1 MINTTAMPVEFGHL
15 PQRVQAL
22 QKRLDELFDQFW
34 TFAQKFKN
42 LPPDIGDR
50 IVVLETKLRENA
62 SKITELMAKVAQL
75 ETGLGSANGKI
86 TALETRVGALEPA
99 VEGLRNVLNGL
110 KAKVEDNKD
119 KLTRLEQKIT
129 RVDDDLQQLK
139 AKHEEAQIKITE
151 LVAKQEDHAR
161 RIGVLEQWMT
171 LIQDNKLPVIE
182 ADIAQ
187 LKTDRDN
194 INGTIGGLTNA
205 IRDNGRDIEGLKEET
220 KSNKQSVTNNEKT
233 LKKLKEDMDG
243 HTAKDLAWTP
253 ATNTLSWELNGE
265 AKTAV
270 IAGGGGGTA
279 GIKSL
284 TYIKSGNL
292 LSWEDSNGVHT
303 ESLPYR
309 LFGFIGYDPN
319 KRFHQPII
327 TIDSVKD
334 NGVYE
339 TRSKLDFSEE
349 ILSFFTSA
357 FFTPYNNYDYY
368 STEFINPN
376 NNAYTLLSHKAIQTV
391 VGFGNNYK
399 AIKTHWEQN
408 QIYPEIITGLKSN
421 FPLQHNAIFAK
432 YYGKENYDVQN
443 TNMVIQGTTFRYSTT
458 RDATIV
464 NTGIDF
470 HSIVQTLPDTPDFGI
485 NSKPNFELYTTRLR
499 NLVYTGE
506 TNAENLNHFVLQTD
520 RLHVLQ
526 TGLNDWQ
533 SNPESLWSDSSLI
546 VDYQGVTVKD
556 NLRVGGKLIGKT
568 SATSSSTPDN
578 CKVYYERED
587 GKLAS
592 MTAKRAAQWGLG
604 TSWISSVRITDKE
617 LLFTSEQYEQ
627 EERNYKFSF
636 YEHLSC
642 PINIV
647 LYDSTGAALPPK
659 NRIVTF
665 SPFLLKI
672 WTENFSKRKIDNPC
686 FLNLLQLISDKDF
699 TQVRTILKKISV
711 LNLFGTEDEITSEN
725 FIQNI
730 RYLFDGFS
738 KDLILRV
745 ASE

>member
-1 MINTTAMPVEFGHL
+1 MPIEFGHL

-86 TALETRVGALEPA
+86 TALETRVNALEPA
-99 VEGLRNVLNGL
+99 VEGLRNALNEL
-110 KAKVEDNKD
+110 KAKVEENKD
-119 KLTRLEQKIT
+119 KLTRLEQRIT
-129 RVDDDLQQLK
+129 SVNDDLQQLK
-139 AKHEEAQIKITE
+139 AKHEETQIKITE
-151 LVAKQEDHAR
+151 LVAKLEDHAR
-161 RIGVLEQWMT
+161 RIGVLEQWMI
-171 LIQDNKLPVIE
+171 LLQNNRLPAIE
-182 ADIAQ
+182 TDIAQ

-220 KSNKQSVTNNEKT
+220 KSNKQGVTNNEKT

-243 HTAKDLAWTP
+243 HAAKDLAWTP

-279 GIKSL
+279 GVKSI
-284 TYIKSGNL
+284 TYSKNSNQI
-292 LSWEDSNGVHT
+292 SWEDSNGIHI
-303 ESLPYR
+303 EGLPYR
-309 LFGFIGYDPN
+309 LNAKKTIN
-319 KRFHQPII
+319 TKRFFLPLLS
-327 TIDSVKD
+327 IDSVKE
-334 NGVYE
+334 NGIFE
-339 TRSKLDFSEE
+339 ERSLVDLSDIILD
-349 ILSFFTSA
+349 FFTSA
-357 FFTPYNNYDYY
+357 FFAPYNNYNYY
-368 STEFINPN
+368 ITEFKNPN
-376 NNAYTLLSHKAIQTV
+376 NNEYNLLSHKAIQTV
-391 VGFGNNYK
+391 VGFGNSYADLQK
-399 AIKTHWEQN
+399 HWKQN

-458 RDATIV
+458 CDATIV

-470 HSIVQTLPDTPDFGI
+470 HSIVQTLPDTPDFSI
-485 NSKPNFELYTTRLR
+485 NSKLDFELYTTRLR

-520 RLHVLQ
+520 KLHVLQ

-533 SNPESLWSDSSLI
+533 SNPESLWRDSSLI
-546 VDYQGVTVKD
+546 VDYRGVTVKD
-556 NLRVGGKLIGKT
+556 NLRVGGKLIGET

-592 MTAKRAAQWGLG
+592 MTAKTAAQWGLG

-617 LLFTSEQYEQ
+617 LLFTSKQYEQ
-627 EERNYKFSF
+627 EERNYEFSF

-647 LYDSTGAALPPK
+647 LYDLTGAALPPK

>member
-1 MINTTAMPVEFGHL
+1 MPIEFGHL

-86 TALETRVGALEPA
+86 SALETRVNALEPA
-99 VEGLRNVLNGL
+99 VEGLRNALNEL
-110 KAKVEDNKD
+110 KAKVEENKD

-129 RVDDDLQQLK
+129 RVDVDLQQLK
-139 AKHEEAQIKITE
+139 AKHEETQIKITE
-151 LVAKQEDHAR
+151 LVAKLEDHAR

-171 LIQDNKLPVIE
+171 LIQDNKLPAIE
-182 ADIAQ
+182 ADVAQ

-205 IRDNGRDIEGLKEET
+205 IRDNGRNIEGLKEET

-270 IAGGGGGTA
+270 IAGEGGGTA
-279 GIKSL
+279 GVKSI
-284 TYIKSGNL
+284 TYLKNSNQI
-292 LSWEDSNGVHT
+292 SWEDSNGIHI
-303 ESLPYR
+303 EGLPYR
-309 LFGFIGYDPN
+309 LSAKKTIN
-319 KRFHQPII
+319 TKRFYLPLLS
-327 TIDSVKD
+327 IDSVKE
-334 NGVYE
+334 NGIFE
-339 TRSKLDFSEE
+339 ERSLVDLSDIILD
-349 ILSFFTSA
+349 FFTSA
-357 FFTPYNNYDYY
+357 FFTPYNNYNYY
-368 STEFINPN
+368 ITEFKNPN
-376 NNAYTLLSHKAIQTV
+376 NNEYNLLSHKAIQTV
-391 VGFGNNYK
+391 VGFGDSYVDLQK
-399 AIKTHWEQN
+399 HWRQN

-470 HSIVQTLPDTPDFGI
+470 HSIVQTLPDTPDFSI
-485 NSKPNFELYTTRLR
+485 NSKSNFEQYTTRLR

-533 SNPESLWSDSSLI
+533 SNPESLWRDSSLI
-546 VDYQGVTVKD
+546 VDYQGVTVKN
-556 NLRVGGKLIGKT
+556 NLRVGGKLIGET
-568 SATSSSTPDN
+568 SATSNSTPDN

-592 MTAKRAAQWGLG
+592 MTAKTAAQWGLG
-604 TSWISSVRITDKE
+604 TSWISSVMITDKE
-617 LLFTSEQYEQ
+617 LLFTSKQYEQ
-627 EERNYKFSF
+627 EERNYEFSF

-725 FIQNI
+725 FMQNI

>member
-1 MINTTAMPVEFGHL
+1 MPIEFGHL

-62 SKITELMAKVAQL
+62 SKITELVAKMAQL
-75 ETGLGSANGKI
+75 ETGLGNANDKI
-86 TALETRVGALEPA
+86 TALGIKVNALEPA
-99 VEGLRNVLNGL
+99 VEGLRNALNEL
-110 KAKVEDNKD
+110 KAKVEENKD
-119 KLTRLEQKIT
+119 KLTRLEQRIT

-139 AKHEEAQIKITE
+139 AKHEETQIKITE
-151 LVAKQEDHAR
+151 LVAKLEDHAR
-161 RIGVLEQWMT
+161 RIGVLEQWMI
-171 LIQDNKLPVIE
+171 LLQNNRLPAIE
-182 ADIAQ
+182 TDIAQ

-220 KSNKQSVTNNEKT
+220 KSNKQGVTNNEKV

-243 HTAKDLAWTP
+243 HAAKDLAWTP
-253 ATNTLSWELNGE
+253 ATNTLSWGLNGE

-270 IAGGGGGTA
+270 ISGGGGGTS
-279 GIKSL
+279 GVKSI
-284 TYIKSGNL
+284 TYSRNSNQIYWEDGNGSHFADIPFYHDTFYKEPILGNNVRLGQAILQTKSINELGQYQVRNEIDISSLIYNIVDKFFKPYENYIYADEEFLADRNKYNL
-292 LSWEDSNGVHT
+292 L
-303 ESLPYR
+303 
-309 LFGFIGYDPN
+309 
-319 KRFHQPII
+319 
-327 TIDSVKD
+327 
-334 NGVYE
+334 
-339 TRSKLDFSEE
+339 
-349 ILSFFTSA
+349 A
-357 FFTPYNNYDYY
+357 
-368 STEFINPN
+368 
-376 NNAYTLLSHKAIQTV
+376 HKCIQTV
-391 VGFGNNYK
+391 VGFGDGY
-399 AIKTHWEQN
+399 ADIKKHWEQN
-408 QIYPEIITGLKSN
+408 QIYPEIITGLKTN

-443 TNMVIQGTTFRYSTT
+443 TNVVIQGTTFRYSTS

-470 HSIVQTLPDTPDFGI
+470 YSIVQTLPDTPDSSI
-485 NSKPNFELYTTRLR
+485 NSKPNFKHYTTRLR

-506 TNAENLNHFVLQTD
+506 TDAENLNHFVLQTD
-520 RLHVLQ
+520 KLHVLQ

-533 SNPESLWSDSSLI
+533 NNPESLWRDSSLI
-546 VDYQGVTVKD
+546 VDYQGVTVKN
-556 NLRVGGKLIGKT
+556 NLRVGGKLIGET

-592 MTAKRAAQWGLG
+592 MTAKTAAQWGLG

-617 LLFTSEQYEQ
+617 LLFTSKQYEQ
-627 EERNYKFSF
+627 EERNYEFSF

-647 LYDSTGAALPPK
+647 LYDLTGAALPPK